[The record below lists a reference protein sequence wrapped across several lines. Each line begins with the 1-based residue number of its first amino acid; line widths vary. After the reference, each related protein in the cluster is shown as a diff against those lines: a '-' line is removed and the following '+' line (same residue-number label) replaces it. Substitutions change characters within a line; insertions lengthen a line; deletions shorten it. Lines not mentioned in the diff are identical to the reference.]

1 MGLTRKDF
9 QTLAEDRLADA
20 QTLLKTQSNWSG
32 AYYISG
38 YAVECALKACICKTI
53 QAEQWHDEPD
63 WSKKLFIHG
72 LEKLS
77 RLARISDELTS
88 SAPAAVQKNW
98 GITKDWTEQ
107 SRYETYV
114 QQDAEKLVGAISD
127 VREGVMAWLRQRW

>member
-53 QAEQWHDEPD
+53 QAEQ
-63 WSKKLFIHG
+63 
-72 LEKLS
+72 
-77 RLARISDELTS
+77 
-88 SAPAAVQKNW
+88 
-98 GITKDWTEQ
+98 
-107 SRYETYV
+107 
-114 QQDAEKLVGAISD
+114 
-127 VREGVMAWLRQRW
+127 